1 MDRLRTALGVAAL
14 VTVAAACNGGDA
26 TGPLTEVESRAD
38 ATPTD
43 TVGKGGG
50 WSGSGYL
57 RADGA
62 PQGGGGGW
70 SGSGY

>member
-1 MDRLRTALGVAAL
+1 MDRVRTALGVAAL
-14 VTVAAACNGGDA
+14 VTVAACNGGDV
-26 TGPLTEVESRAD
+26 TGARVMESRTE

-43 TVGKGGG
+43 TLGKGGG

-62 PQGGGGGW
+62 PQGGGGW